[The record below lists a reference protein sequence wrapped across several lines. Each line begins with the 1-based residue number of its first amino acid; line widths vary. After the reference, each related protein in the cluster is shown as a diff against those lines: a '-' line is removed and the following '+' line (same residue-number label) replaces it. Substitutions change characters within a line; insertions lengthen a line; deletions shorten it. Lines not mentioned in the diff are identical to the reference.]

1 MKFHLMRHKMAFEQQ
16 KKMLQKVIHF
26 PRSIFQYQYFF
37 YPFFFW
43 NSKFTIN
50 ELTTFNVILKNKE
63 TTIFSTHSVYSQ
75 RPEKDIEMF
84 YLSGATGEKFYCQ
97 VFSFQRVEK
106 LFSTVNYF
114 LRLSALG
121 LAPSVHLREMSV
133 MHLPPI
139 AFFLVGKM
147 GFQ

>member
-16 KKMLQKVIHF
+16 KKMIQKVI
-26 PRSIFQYQYFF
+26 IFQGQYFNINIF
-37 YPFFFW
+37 FTHFFW

-50 ELTTFNVILKNKE
+50 ELTTFNIILKNKE